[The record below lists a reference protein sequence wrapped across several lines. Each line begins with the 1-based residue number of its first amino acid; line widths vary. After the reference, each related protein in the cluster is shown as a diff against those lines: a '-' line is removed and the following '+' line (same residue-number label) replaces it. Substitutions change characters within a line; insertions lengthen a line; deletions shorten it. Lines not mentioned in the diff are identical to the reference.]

1 MNFDVKNK
9 NILIT
14 GATSGIGKS
23 AALKLAEMKANI
35 FFVARNKDKAE
46 NLIEEIK
53 ELTGN
58 KAHYFIADLSSL
70 KNIENVAT
78 EFKLMDIPL
87 HVLLNNAG
95 LINKKRKETIDGYEE
110 VFAINHLAYF
120 LLTVLLVDKLKEANG
135 SRIVNVSSG
144 AHAFVKGFN
153 FDDVNSLKEYKPFK
167 VYGYS
172 KLANILFTKKL
183 ATILE
188 NKNIT
193 VNCLHPGVVGTS
205 FGQNNGSLQ
214 RYLFFLAK
222 PFMRSSEKGAETS
235 IYLCSS
241 QNISDTSGQYFYN
254 CKIAK
259 TTKWAQSK
267 EDADRLWDLSKE
279 LTGVSWDIN

>member
-1 MNFDVKNK
+1 MSFNIKDK

-14 GATSGIGKS
+14 GATSGIGR
-23 AALKLAEMKANI
+23 AAAIKLSSLGANI
-35 FFVARNKDKAE
+35 FFIARDQEKAQLLLDDIHKISE
-46 NLIEEIK
+46 K
-53 ELTGN
+53 EATPI
-58 KAHYFIADLSSL
+58 IADLSSQS
-70 KNIENVAT
+70 
-78 EFKLMDIPL
+78 DIHKAAEIFNSLDLPL

-95 LINKKRKETIDGYEE
+95 LINKERKKTIDGYEE

-120 LLTVLLVDKLKEANG
+120 LLTTLLIDKLKAGND

-153 FDDVNSLKEYKPFK
+153 FEDVQSEKVYKPFK

-183 ATILE
+183 STIL
-188 NKNIT
+188 KNDKIT

-205 FGQNNGSLQ
+205 FGKNNGSLQ
-214 RYLFFLAK
+214 KYLFFLAK

-241 QNISDTSGQYFYN
+241 PDASDISGQYFYN

-259 TTKWAQSK
+259 TTKWAQSE
-267 EDADRLWDLSKE
+267 EDANRLWDLSKE
-279 LTGVSWDIN
+279 LTGIT

>member
-1 MNFDVKNK
+1 MFDITNK

-14 GATSGIGKS
+14 GATSGIGKA
-23 AALKLAEMKANI
+23 AALKLSLLGANI
-35 FFVARNKDKAE
+35 FFVARNQQKAQLLVDEISEISDKEAVP
-46 NLIEEIK
+46 I
-53 ELTGN
+53 
-58 KAHYFIADLSSL
+58 IADLSSQAD
-70 KNIENVAT
+70 IRSVAQV
-78 EFKLMDIPL
+78 FNSFNIPL

-95 LINKKRKETIDGYEE
+95 LINKERKETVDGLEE

-120 LLTVLLVDKLKEANG
+120 LLTMLLLDRLKEANN

-153 FDDVNSLKEYKPFK
+153 FEDYQAKNTYKPFQ

-183 ATILE
+183 SDILKE
-188 NKNIT
+188 DNIT

-205 FGQNNGSLQ
+205 FGQNNGNLQ
-214 RYLFFLAK
+214 KILFYIAK

-241 QNISDTSGQYFYN
+241 SNVSDISGEYFYN
-254 CKIAK
+254 CKLAK
-259 TTKWAQSK
+259 TTKWAQSQD
-267 EDADRLWDLSKE
+267 DADRLWDLSKN
-279 LTGVSWDIN
+279 LTGLA

>member
-1 MNFDVKNK
+1 MFDITNK

-14 GATSGIGKS
+14 GATSGIGKA
-23 AALKLAEMKANI
+23 AALKLSLLGANI
-35 FFVARNKDKAE
+35 FFVARNQQKAQLLVDEISEISDKEAVP
-46 NLIEEIK
+46 I
-53 ELTGN
+53 
-58 KAHYFIADLSSL
+58 IADLSSQAD
-70 KNIENVAT
+70 IRSVAQV
-78 EFKLMDIPL
+78 FNSFNIPL

-95 LINKKRKETIDGYEE
+95 LINKERKETVDGLEE

-120 LLTVLLVDKLKEANG
+120 LLTMLLLDRLKEANN

-153 FDDVNSLKEYKPFK
+153 FEDYQAKNTYKPFQ

-183 ATILE
+183 SDILKE
-188 NKNIT
+188 DNIT

-205 FGQNNGSLQ
+205 FGQNNGNLQ
-214 RYLFFLAK
+214 KILFYIAK

-241 QNISDTSGQYFYN
+241 SDVSDISGKYFYN
-254 CKIAK
+254 CKLAK
-259 TTKWAQSK
+259 TTKWAQSQD
-267 EDADRLWDLSKE
+267 DADRLWDLSKN
-279 LTGVSWDIN
+279 LTGLV